1 VSTSAP
7 RFYMATG
14 QLPLPTASRSAM
26 TYALTALMV
35 LHAALR
41 GLQSDLDASIY
52 AAWYTELGTLTAQD
66 FFDRLRE
73 SGWIFQAREQVI
85 ARFES
90 GFSLLSWWLASSGL
104 PVSGYFAVIAALSLF
119 PKAYVALRFTPYPML
134 SMLWYGSY
142 CYLLLEMNAMR
153 AGLAAALM
161 LIAVLAMLQRRWLVW
176 LLLLLLASTF
186 HSAALV
192 GLLLPLVSALARHP
206 WYLAFLVLAS
216 VGLSVVDVTAVLG
229 VLGGAF
235 EKIADYK
242 AAFDAG
248 FGDVAYL
255 RLNPVNSSSLAF
267 MAITAMFCFSA
278 FSAPSDKAMLDR
290 KATVILLLPL
300 MSLFAFS
307 SFPIV
312 GGRLSELLCVYQML
326 FVTWLV
332 DRYPSMGLGRAAL
345 VVTMSIQFSIQ
356 QFLTLHVDA
365 LYFLGAP
372 RQEMLLLI
380 EQKSVID
387 AVLAEILTTLQ

>member
-1 VSTSAP
+1 MSAT
-7 RFYMATG
+7 RFYMSPG
-14 QLPLPTASRSAM
+14 QLPLPTTWRSAM
-26 TYALTALMV
+26 TYGFTSLMI

-85 ARFES
+85 ARFEW

-104 PVSGYFAVIAALSLF
+104 PVGGYFAVIAALSLL
-119 PKAYVALRFTPYPML
+119 PKAYVALRFTPYPLL
-134 SMLWYGSY
+134 SMLWYASY

-161 LIAVLAMLQRRWLVW
+161 LLAVLAMLQRRWLAW
-176 LLLLLLASTF
+176 LLLLLIASTF
-186 HSAALV
+186 HTAALV
-192 GLLLPLVSALARHP
+192 GLLLPVAGVLARRP
-206 WYLAFLVLAS
+206 WVLGGLVLAS
-216 VGLSVVDVTAVLG
+216 IGLSVVDVTAALG

-255 RLNPVNSSSLAF
+255 RLNPVNTSSLAF
-267 MAITAMFCFSA
+267 MAITAMFCYSA
-278 FSAPSDKAMLDR
+278 FAAPVDKALLDR
-290 KATVILLLPL
+290 KAAVILLTPL
-300 MSLFAFS
+300 MALFAFS

-332 DRYPSMGLGRAAL
+332 DRYPSLSLGRAVL
-345 VVTMSIQFSIQ
+345 VVTMALQFSIQ
-356 QFLTLHVDA
+356 QLLTLHVDA

-380 EQKSVID
+380 DQKSVID
-387 AVLAEILTTLQ
+387 AVLAEILTTIQ